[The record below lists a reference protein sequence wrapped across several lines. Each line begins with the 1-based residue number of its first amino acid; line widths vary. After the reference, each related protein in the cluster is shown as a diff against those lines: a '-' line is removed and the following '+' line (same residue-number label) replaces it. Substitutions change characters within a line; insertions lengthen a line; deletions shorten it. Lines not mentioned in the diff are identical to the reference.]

1 MIKNERRSTCPG
13 KKKFWVKLF
22 SIIICFV
29 AIQLTTLNVHAKYVS
44 KFLGDFE
51 DSDGVPVF
59 YSEARDINDKGQ
71 IVGNIQLE
79 DVPELT
85 GKKIS
90 YYFLWE
96 NGERKDL
103 GMVFPL
109 AINNRSQVLG
119 IYDTEE
125 GESHLVLWENNEIT
139 DLGIQYGNYLN
150 ISAFNNKGQIVGSF
164 QTEDGGKHGFLWENG
179 KMIDLGTLGG
189 KNSWAEDINDSGQIV
204 GTSQTEKKGQDRA
217 FLWENGEMK
226 NLGTTGTLG
235 YDSYAKAIN
244 EKGQIVGEYTDIIPE
259 SLDGME
265 GRYVFIYE
273 NGSMEKLMH
282 IWRTDGEDR
291 PGVQVVDI
299 NDNGQVLVN
308 LYGYNAGYSAVWDIE
323 KEKWIGTAQIANA
336 INNKGDVVGR
346 YPTSKAPPE
355 AYLFEYIEDVII
367 PEISLDKS
375 SYIKG
380 DKLELKLALSQIERG
395 DMTNS
400 VNFEIEYDSDVFEL
414 MTGNV
419 NKDIINGYIP
429 FNFKTSTSSGLK
441 RKIVVSYMDMSEDVK
456 LQDKEDVLKIKFKV
470 KKNAKEGEYKFT
482 LLPVNLLDSS
492 SCVYNVNGGKPATA
506 TAKIVEDAFV
516 EGYVSIYLGD
526 TDTELNELIDGSLN
540 QEAINKTF
548 ENLKFYLK
556 DSENNINLELIG
568 SSAFI
573 PDKDGNL
580 ASVDSNG
587 RVTGKFLIRTKDVS
601 STIIEISG
609 SGYLEKAEDVKLCIG
624 DVCSVGS
631 SNLPIILYPG
641 DVGQIQNLK
650 LELIPDGLITNT
662 DFSAWL
668 KIYNDNLE
676 GNADDMKVMCADF
689 TKDGVIDNVD
699 FSLWMDSYTK
709 QFTHTSN

>member
-1 MIKNERRSTCPG
+1 MVKNERRSTCPG

-22 SIIICFV
+22 SIIICFA

-44 KFLGDFE
+44 KFLGDLE
-51 DSDGVPVF
+51 DIDEIYEF
-59 YSEARDINDKGQ
+59 YSEAIDINDKGQ
-71 IVGNIQLE
+71 IVGRFVIDYICE
-79 DVPELT
+79 RC
-85 GKKIS
+85 S
-90 YYFLWE
+90 YGFLWE
-96 NGERKDL
+96 NEERKDL
-103 GMVFPL
+103 GRVVPV
-109 AINNRSQVLG
+109 AINNRGQVLG
-119 IYDTEE
+119 YYTEE
-125 GESHLVLWENNEIT
+125 NDGHVVLWENNEIT
-139 DLGIQYGNYLN
+139 DLGMPVDKYLRLF
-150 ISAFNNKGQIVGSF
+150 AFNNMGQVVGEF
-164 QTEDGGKHGFLWENG
+164 ETEDGEFHAFLWENG
-179 KMIDLGTLGG
+179 EMIDLGTLGG
-189 KNSWAEDINDSGQIV
+189 KKSWAEDINDSGQIV
-204 GTSQTEKKGQDRA
+204 GTSETEEGVMRA

-226 NLGTTGTLG
+226 KLGNLGFES
-235 YDSYAKAIN
+235 SYANAIN
-244 EKGQIVGEYTDIIPE
+244 EKGQIA
-259 SLDGME
+259 
-265 GRYVFIYE
+265 GRYFDIMPEAMNDKIISDYMFIYE
-273 NGSMEKLMH
+273 NGSMEKRMH
-282 IWRTDGEDR
+282 IEKNPDIDR
-291 PGVQVVDI
+291 PGLEVVDI

-308 LYGYNAGYSAVWDIE
+308 LLGINAGNAEVWDIE
-323 KEKWIGTAQIANA
+323 RETRTRLVGLGNA
-336 INNKGDVVGR
+336 INNKGNVVGSNGTLMG
-346 YPTSKAPPE
+346 PTE
-355 AYLFEYIEDVII
+355 AYLYEYIEDVII

-492 SCVYNVNGGKPATA
+492 ACVYNVNGGKPATA

-526 TDTELNELIDGSLN
+526 TDTELNELIAGSLN

-548 ENLKFYLK
+548 KNLKFYLK

-587 RVTGKFLIRTKDVS
+587 RLTGKFIIRTKDVS

-641 DVGQIQNLK
+641 DIGQIQNLK

-676 GNADDMKVMCADF
+676 GKADDMKVMCADF